1 MMMILSV
8 LTQPNMEEEILQ
20 TPMGTHGLKTRM
32 TETIMVE
39 EEALDS
45 KEIPLNTSK
54 EIEAKP
60 WTSWSP
66 SKGS

>member
-1 MMMILSV
+1 MMTPTV
-8 LTQPNMEEEILQ
+8 LTPPVEEEEILL
-20 TPMGTHGLKTRM
+20 TLMGIHGLKIRM
-32 TETIMVE
+32 TETITVE
-39 EEALDS
+39 EEAPDL
-45 KEIPLNTSK
+45 KETLLNILK

>member
-1 MMMILSV
+1 MMIPSV
-8 LTQPNMEEEILQ
+8 LIQPVEEEETLL

-45 KEIPLNTSK
+45 KGILQNTSK
-54 EIEAKP
+54 AIKVRP
-60 WTSWSP
+60 WTFWSP
-66 SKGS
+66 SRGS